1 MMQAEVRVV
10 LDEIIAHLSP
20 DYGARVRGIPLKFDP
35 DPEEVNAYAGCENGA
50 AYMALTQG
58 MLDAL
63 DGLSQTK
70 ATDELFGTQTYEA
83 YAAVVVP
90 RLVQP
95 KGGGAALPL
104 GTIPV
109 QLLADA
115 RRLSRAHELFDDV
128 AAFTFGHELAHHYLG
143 HTPCAATTPLE
154 RNLAR
159 LGDIATRFAP
169 VLNQPAEIAADQA
182 GIQSVLVTARAR
194 TTHPFNEGGARMLL
208 TFFDRLEQAVGQGN
222 RSLLKTFLMTH
233 PPSALR
239 LRVLNDSVAR
249 FQAAPPP

>member
-1 MMQAEVRVV
+1 MQAEVRVV
-10 LDEIIAHLSP
+10 LDELIAHLSP

-35 DPEEVNAYAGCENGA
+35 DPEEVNAYAGCEQGA

-83 YAAVVVP
+83 YANVVVP

-104 GTIPV
+104 GIIPV
-109 QLLADA
+109 QLLADS
-115 RRLSRAHELFDDV
+115 RRLSHAHELFDDI

-143 HTPCAATTPLE
+143 HTGCANGTSPLLQGLATLGHLGSSLVPVFNQPNELAADNVGLFSVMDTGRARRPQYEWTEKGGLILLEFFARLE
-154 RNLAR
+154 RAAGSNPLLA
-159 LGDIATRFAP
+159 
-169 VLNQPAEIAADQA
+169 
-182 GIQSVLVTARAR
+182 
-194 TTHPFNEGGARMLL
+194 
-208 TFFDRLEQAVGQGN
+208 
-222 RSLLKTFLMTH
+222 FLRTH
-233 PPSALR
+233 PPS
-239 LRVLNDSVAR
+239 NDRINWIRSFAGTWR
-249 FQAAPPP
+249 QQHPG